1 MVIYIQLEMR
11 KTFFIIFLVFSTSI
25 YSQVNEN
32 LLMERFNMN
41 AFNPAYAGSEGR
53 VLSFTTRST
62 WQGVSG
68 APKMNYFYFSGNPKK
83 NLAFGLSIINNKV
96 FIDQRTL
103 YSIDA
108 SYQLTVGAGK
118 TLNLGIKAG
127 AHTKFTDVEAIQRLT
142 NAPNSAI
149 PDITKET
156 YPVFGFGALYKTQK
170 FYVSLSIP
178 NFLNPIKYTDNDS
191 FIGDEKPSTYL
202 LAGYKIGVGG
212 FNSSV
217 NPFISSKN
225 IPGIGNTVHFGGTY
239 DYKGIFELGGGYKST
254 RYMNLMAIV
263 KTKFGLSVAYAY
275 DFRGASND
283 VEVQKSGNEIF
294 LKFNF

>member
-1 MVIYIQLEMR
+1 MKKR
-11 KTFFIIFLVFSTSI
+11 KLLYLFLFTIFINVC
-25 YSQVNEN
+25 YAQVNEN

-68 APKMNYFYFSGNPKK
+68 APKMNYFYYSGNPKK

-96 FIDQRTL
+96 FIDERTL
-103 YSIDA
+103 YSLDA

-118 TLNLGIKAG
+118 TLSLGIKAG

-142 NAPNSAI
+142 NTPNTAI

-156 YPVFGFGALYKTQK
+156 YPVFGFGGLYKTQK
-170 FYVSLSIP
+170 FYVSFSIP

-202 LAGYKIGVGG
+202 LMGYKLEVGEL
-212 FNSSV
+212 NSSI
-217 NPFISSKN
+217 NPFISSKI
-225 IPGIGNTVHFGGTY
+225 IPGIGNTIHFGGTY
-239 DYKGIFELGGGYKST
+239 DYKGLFEVGGGYKST
-254 RYMNLMAIV
+254 RYMNVMAII
-263 KTKFGLSVAYAY
+263 KTKFGLSLAYAY

>member
-1 MVIYIQLEMR
+1 
-11 KTFFIIFLVFSTSI
+11 
-25 YSQVNEN
+25 
-32 LLMERFNMN
+32 MERFNMN

-68 APKMNYFYFSGNPKK
+68 APKMNYFYYSGNPKK

-96 FIDQRTL
+96 FIDERTL
-103 YSIDA
+103 YSLDA

-118 TLNLGIKAG
+118 TLSLGIKAG

-142 NAPNSAI
+142 NTPNTAI

-156 YPVFGFGALYKTQK
+156 YPVFGFGGLYKTQK
-170 FYVSLSIP
+170 FYISFSIP

-202 LAGYKIGVGG
+202 LMGYKLEVGEL
-212 FNSSV
+212 NSSI
-217 NPFISSKN
+217 NPFISSKI
-225 IPGIGNTVHFGGTY
+225 IPGIGNTIHFGGTY
-239 DYKGIFELGGGYKST
+239 DYKGLFEVGGGYKST
-254 RYMNLMAIV
+254 RYMNVMAIV
-263 KTKFGLSVAYAY
+263 KTKFGLSLAYAY

>member
-1 MVIYIQLEMR
+1 MKERSQLILLIITFSCFYIR
-11 KTFFIIFLVFSTSI
+11 A
-25 YSQVNEN
+25 QVNEN

-53 VLSFTTRST
+53 VISFTTRST
-62 WQGVSG
+62 WQGVSD
-68 APKMNYFYFSGNPKK
+68 APKMNYFYYSGNPKK

-96 FIDQRTL
+96 FIDERTL
-103 YSIDA
+103 YSLDA

-118 TLNLGIKAG
+118 TLSLGIKAG

-142 NAPNSAI
+142 NTPNSAI

-156 YPVFGFGALYKTQK
+156 YPVFGFGGLYKTQK
-170 FYVSLSIP
+170 FYISFSIP
-178 NFLNPIKYTDNDS
+178 NFLNPIKYTDNES

-202 LAGYKIGVGG
+202 LVGYKIELGTMD
-212 FNSSV
+212 SSI
-217 NPFISSKN
+217 NPFISSKI
-225 IPGIGNTVHFGGTY
+225 IPGIGNTIHFGSTY
-239 DYKGIFELGGGYKST
+239 DYKGIFEVGGGYKST

-263 KTKFGLSVAYAY
+263 KTKFGLSLAYAY

-283 VEVQKSGNEIF
+283 VEVQRTGNEIF
-294 LKFNF
+294 LKFKF

>member
-1 MVIYIQLEMR
+1 MIKKIKLLY
-11 KTFFIIFLVFSTSI
+11 IFLFTIFINVSFA
-25 YSQVNEN
+25 QVNEN

-41 AFNPAYAGSEGR
+41 AFNPAYAGTEGR

-83 NLAFGLSIINNKV
+83 NLAFGLSVINNKV
-96 FIDQRTL
+96 FVDERTL
-103 YSIDA
+103 YSVDA
-108 SYQLTVGAGK
+108 SYKLTMGAARTLSLGVKVGV
-118 TLNLGIKAG
+118 
-127 AHTKFTDVEAIQRLT
+127 HTKFTDVEAIQRLT

-156 YPVFGFGALYKTQK
+156 YPVFGFGGLYKTQK
-170 FYVSLSIP
+170 FYLSFSIP
-178 NFLNPIKYTDNDS
+178 NFLNPIKYTDNES

-202 LAGYKIGVGG
+202 LAGYRIGVGSVD
-212 FNSSV
+212 SSI
-217 NPFISSKN
+217 NPYISSKI

-239 DYKGIFELGGGYKST
+239 DYKSLFELGGGYKST
-254 RYMNLMAIV
+254 KYMNVMAII
-263 KTKFGLSVAYAY
+263 KTKFGLSLAYSY
-275 DFRGASND
+275 DFRGAAND
-283 VEVQKSGNEIF
+283 VEVQRTGNEIF

>member
-1 MVIYIQLEMR
+1 MKKLIL
-11 KTFFIIFLVFSTSI
+11 IIILVFNASI
-25 YSQVNEN
+25 YSQVSEN

-62 WQGVSG
+62 WQGVND
-68 APKMNYFYFSGNPKK
+68 APKMNYFYFSGNPKN
-83 NLAFGLSIINNKV
+83 NLSFGLSIINNKI

-103 YSIDA
+103 YSVDA

-127 AHTKFTDVEAIQRLT
+127 AHTKFTDVEAIKRLT

-156 YPVFGFGALYKTQK
+156 YPVFGFGGLYKTQK
-170 FYVSLSIP
+170 FYFSFSIP

-191 FIGDEKPSTYL
+191 FIGDEKPSTYF
-202 LAGYKIGVGG
+202 LAGYKIDMGAL
-212 FNSSV
+212 NSSV
-217 NPFISSKN
+217 NPFVSSKI

-239 DYKGIFELGGGYKST
+239 DYKGVFEVGGGYKST
-254 RYMNLMAIV
+254 RYMNVMAIV
-263 KTKFGLSVAYAY
+263 KTKFGLSIAYAY
-275 DFRGASND
+275 DFRGPSND
-283 VEVQKSGNEIF
+283 VEVQRSGNEFF

>member
-1 MVIYIQLEMR
+1 MKKIKLLY
-11 KTFFIIFLVFSTSI
+11 IFLFTIFINVSFA
-25 YSQVNEN
+25 QVNEN

-41 AFNPAYAGSEGR
+41 AFNPAYAGTEGR

-83 NLAFGLSIINNKV
+83 NLAFGLSVINNKV
-96 FIDQRTL
+96 FVDERTL
-103 YSIDA
+103 YSVDA
-108 SYQLTVGAGK
+108 SYKLTMGAGR
-118 TLNLGIKAG
+118 TLSLGVKVG
-127 AHTKFTDVEAIQRLT
+127 VHTKFTDVEAIQRLT

-156 YPVFGFGALYKTQK
+156 YPVFGFGGLYKTQK
-170 FYVSLSIP
+170 FYLSFSIP
-178 NFLNPIKYTDNDS
+178 NFLNPIKYTDNES

-202 LAGYKIGVGG
+202 LAGYRIGVGSVD
-212 FNSSV
+212 SSI
-217 NPFISSKN
+217 NPYISSKI

-239 DYKGIFELGGGYKST
+239 DYKSLFELGGGYKST
-254 RYMNLMAIV
+254 KYMNVMAII
-263 KTKFGLSVAYAY
+263 KTKFGLSLAYSY
-275 DFRGASND
+275 DFRGAAND
-283 VEVQKSGNEIF
+283 VEVQRTGNEIF

>member
-1 MVIYIQLEMR
+1 VIKKIKLLY
-11 KTFFIIFLVFSTSI
+11 IFLFTIFINVSFA
-25 YSQVNEN
+25 QVNEN

-41 AFNPAYAGSEGR
+41 AFNPAYAGTEGR

-83 NLAFGLSIINNKV
+83 NLAFGLSVINNKV
-96 FIDQRTL
+96 FVDERTL
-103 YSIDA
+103 YSVDA
-108 SYQLTVGAGK
+108 SYKLTMGAGR
-118 TLNLGIKAG
+118 TLSLGVKVG
-127 AHTKFTDVEAIQRLT
+127 VHTKFTDVEAIQRLT

-156 YPVFGFGALYKTQK
+156 YPVFGFGGLYKTQK
-170 FYVSLSIP
+170 FYLSFSIP
-178 NFLNPIKYTDNDS
+178 NFLNPIKYTDNES

-202 LAGYKIGVGG
+202 LAGYRIGVGSVD
-212 FNSSV
+212 SSI
-217 NPFISSKN
+217 NPYISSKI

-239 DYKGIFELGGGYKST
+239 DYKSLFELGGGYKST
-254 RYMNLMAIV
+254 KYMNVMAII
-263 KTKFGLSVAYAY
+263 KTKFGLSLAYSY
-275 DFRGASND
+275 DFRGAAND
-283 VEVQKSGNEIF
+283 VEVQRTGNEIF

>member
-1 MVIYIQLEMR
+1 MKKIKLLHTLLFTI
-11 KTFFIIFLVFSTSI
+11 FINVSFA
-25 YSQVNEN
+25 QVNES
-32 LLMERFNMN
+32 LLMDRFNMN

-83 NLAFGLSIINNKV
+83 NLAFGVSIINNNV
-96 FIDQRTL
+96 FIDERTL

-108 SYQLTVGAGK
+108 SYQLTLGAGK
-118 TLNLGIKAG
+118 SLSLGIKAG

-142 NAPNSAI
+142 NAPNPSI

-156 YPVFGFGALYKTQK
+156 YPVFGFGGLYKAQK
-170 FYVSLSIP
+170 FYISFSIP
-178 NFLNPIKYTDNDS
+178 NFLNPIKYTDNES
-191 FIGDEKPSTYL
+191 FIGDEKPATYL
-202 LAGYKIGVGG
+202 LAGYKINMGGVD
-212 FNSSV
+212 SSI
-217 NPFISSKN
+217 NPFISSKI

-239 DYKGIFELGGGYKST
+239 DYKGVFEVGGGYKST
-254 RYMNLMAIV
+254 QYMNVMAII
-263 KTKFGLSVAYAY
+263 KTKFGFSLAYAY

-283 VEVQKSGNEIF
+283 VEVQKSGSEIF
-294 LKFNF
+294 LKFKF

>member
-1 MVIYIQLEMR
+1 MIKKIKLLY
-11 KTFFIIFLVFSTSI
+11 IFLFTIFINVSFA
-25 YSQVNEN
+25 QVNEN

-41 AFNPAYAGSEGR
+41 AFNPAYAGTEGR

-83 NLAFGLSIINNKV
+83 NLAFGLSVINNKV
-96 FIDQRTL
+96 FVDERTL
-103 YSIDA
+103 YSVDA
-108 SYQLTVGAGK
+108 SYKLTMGAGK
-118 TLNLGIKAG
+118 TLSLGVKVG
-127 AHTKFTDVEAIQRLT
+127 VHTKFTDVEAIQRLT

-156 YPVFGFGALYKTQK
+156 YPVFGFGGLYKTQK
-170 FYVSLSIP
+170 FYLSFSIP
-178 NFLNPIKYTDNDS
+178 NFLNPIKYTDNES

-202 LAGYKIGVGG
+202 LAGYRIGVGSVD
-212 FNSSV
+212 SSI
-217 NPFISSKN
+217 NPYISSKI

-239 DYKGIFELGGGYKST
+239 DYKSLFELGGGYKST
-254 RYMNLMAIV
+254 KYMNVMAII
-263 KTKFGLSVAYAY
+263 KTKFGLSLAYSY
-275 DFRGASND
+275 DFRGAAND
-283 VEVQKSGNEIF
+283 VEVQRTGNEIF

>member
-1 MVIYIQLEMR
+1 MIKKIKLLY
-11 KTFFIIFLVFSTSI
+11 IFLFTIFINVSFA
-25 YSQVNEN
+25 QVNEN

-41 AFNPAYAGSEGR
+41 AFNPAYAGTEGR

-83 NLAFGLSIINNKV
+83 NLAFGLSVINNKV
-96 FIDQRTL
+96 FVDERTL
-103 YSIDA
+103 YSVDA
-108 SYQLTVGAGK
+108 SYNLTMGAGR
-118 TLNLGIKAG
+118 TLSLGVKVG
-127 AHTKFTDVEAIQRLT
+127 VHTKFTDVEAIQRLT

-156 YPVFGFGALYKTQK
+156 YPVFGFGGLYKTQK
-170 FYVSLSIP
+170 FYLSFSIP
-178 NFLNPIKYTDNDS
+178 NFLNPIKYTDNES

-202 LAGYKIGVGG
+202 LAGYRIGVGSVD
-212 FNSSV
+212 SSI
-217 NPFISSKN
+217 NPYISSKI

-239 DYKGIFELGGGYKST
+239 DYKSLFELGGGYKST
-254 RYMNLMAIV
+254 KYMNVMAII
-263 KTKFGLSVAYAY
+263 KTKFGLSLAYSY
-275 DFRGASND
+275 DFRGAAND
-283 VEVQKSGNEIF
+283 VEVQRTGNEIF

>member
-1 MVIYIQLEMR
+1 MIKKIKPLY
-11 KTFFIIFLVFSTSI
+11 IFLFTIFINISFA
-25 YSQVNEN
+25 QVNEN

-41 AFNPAYAGSEGR
+41 AFNPAYAGTEGR

-83 NLAFGLSIINNKV
+83 NLAFGLSVINNKV
-96 FIDQRTL
+96 FVDERTL
-103 YSIDA
+103 YSVDA
-108 SYQLTVGAGK
+108 SYKLTMGAGR
-118 TLNLGIKAG
+118 TLSLGVKVG
-127 AHTKFTDVEAIQRLT
+127 VHTKFTDVEAIQRLT

-156 YPVFGFGALYKTQK
+156 YPVFGFGGLYKTQK
-170 FYVSLSIP
+170 FYLSFSIP
-178 NFLNPIKYTDNDS
+178 NFLNPIKYTDNES

-202 LAGYKIGVGG
+202 LAGYRIGVGSVD
-212 FNSSV
+212 SSI
-217 NPFISSKN
+217 NPYISSKI

-239 DYKGIFELGGGYKST
+239 DYKSLFELGGGYKST
-254 RYMNLMAIV
+254 KYMNVMAII
-263 KTKFGLSVAYAY
+263 KTKFGLSLAYSY
-275 DFRGASND
+275 DFRGAAND
-283 VEVQKSGNEIF
+283 VEVQRTGNEIF

>member
-1 MVIYIQLEMR
+1 MGFKLFVAMVC
-11 KTFFIIFLVFSTSI
+11 FSI
-25 YSQVNEN
+25 NAQVNEN

-83 NLAFGLSIINNKV
+83 NLAFGLSVINNKV
-96 FIDQRTL
+96 FVDERTL
-103 YSIDA
+103 YSVDA
-108 SYQLTVGAGK
+108 SYKLTMGAGR
-118 TLNLGIKAG
+118 TLSLGVKVG
-127 AHTKFTDVEAIQRLT
+127 VHTKFTDVEAIQRLT

-156 YPVFGFGALYKTQK
+156 YPVFGFGGLYKTQK
-170 FYVSLSIP
+170 FYLSFSIP
-178 NFLNPIKYTDNDS
+178 NFLNPIKYTDNES

-202 LAGYKIGVGG
+202 LAGYRIGVGSVD
-212 FNSSV
+212 SSI
-217 NPFISSKN
+217 NPYISSKI

-239 DYKGIFELGGGYKST
+239 DYKSLFELGGGYKST
-254 RYMNLMAIV
+254 KYMNVMAII
-263 KTKFGLSVAYAY
+263 KTKFGLSLAYSY
-275 DFRGASND
+275 DFRGAAND
-283 VEVQKSGNEIF
+283 VEVQRTGNEIF

>member
-1 MVIYIQLEMR
+1 MKKR
-11 KTFFIIFLVFSTSI
+11 KLLYLFLFTIFINVC
-25 YSQVNEN
+25 YAQVNEN

-68 APKMNYFYFSGNPKK
+68 APKMNYFYYSGNPKK

-96 FIDQRTL
+96 FIDERTL
-103 YSIDA
+103 YSLDA

-118 TLNLGIKAG
+118 TLSLGIKAG

-142 NAPNSAI
+142 NTSNSAI

-156 YPVFGFGALYKTQK
+156 YPVFGFGGLYKTQK
-170 FYVSLSIP
+170 FYVSFSIP
-178 NFLNPIKYTDNDS
+178 NFLNPIKYTDNES

-202 LAGYKIGVGG
+202 LMGYKLEVGEL
-212 FNSSV
+212 NSSI
-217 NPFISSKN
+217 NPFISSKI
-225 IPGIGNTVHFGGTY
+225 IPGIGNTIHFGGTY
-239 DYKGIFELGGGYKST
+239 DFKEIFEVGGGYKST
-254 RYMNLMAIV
+254 RYMNVMAII
-263 KTKFGLSVAYAY
+263 KTKFGLSLAYAY

-283 VEVQKSGNEIF
+283 VEIQKSGNEIF
-294 LKFNF
+294 LKFKF

>member
-1 MVIYIQLEMR
+1 MKKR
-11 KTFFIIFLVFSTSI
+11 KLLYFFLFTIFINVC
-25 YSQVNEN
+25 YAQVNEN

-68 APKMNYFYFSGNPKK
+68 APKMNYFYYSGNPKK

-96 FIDQRTL
+96 FIDERTL
-103 YSIDA
+103 YSLDA

-118 TLNLGIKAG
+118 TLSLGIKAG

-142 NAPNSAI
+142 NTPNTAI

-156 YPVFGFGALYKTQK
+156 YPVFGFGGLYKTQK
-170 FYVSLSIP
+170 FYVSFSIP

-202 LAGYKIGVGG
+202 LMGYKLEVGEL
-212 FNSSV
+212 NSSI
-217 NPFISSKN
+217 NPFISSKI
-225 IPGIGNTVHFGGTY
+225 IPGIGNTIHFGGTY
-239 DYKGIFELGGGYKST
+239 DFKEIFEVGGGYKST
-254 RYMNLMAIV
+254 RYMNVMAII
-263 KTKFGLSVAYAY
+263 KTKFGLSLAYAY

-283 VEVQKSGNEIF
+283 VEIQKSGNEIF
-294 LKFNF
+294 LKFKF

>member
-1 MVIYIQLEMR
+1 MIKKIKPLY
-11 KTFFIIFLVFSTSI
+11 IFLFTIFINVSFA
-25 YSQVNEN
+25 QVNEN

-41 AFNPAYAGSEGR
+41 AFNPAYAGTEGR

-83 NLAFGLSIINNKV
+83 NLAFGLSVINNKV
-96 FIDQRTL
+96 FVDERTL
-103 YSIDA
+103 YSVDA
-108 SYQLTVGAGK
+108 SYKLTMGAGR
-118 TLNLGIKAG
+118 TLSLGVKVG
-127 AHTKFTDVEAIQRLT
+127 VHTKFTDVEAIQRLT

-156 YPVFGFGALYKTQK
+156 YPVFGFGGLYKTQK
-170 FYVSLSIP
+170 FYLSFSIP
-178 NFLNPIKYTDNDS
+178 NFLNPIKYTDNES

-202 LAGYKIGVGG
+202 LAGYRIGVGSVD
-212 FNSSV
+212 SSI
-217 NPFISSKN
+217 NPYISSKI

-239 DYKGIFELGGGYKST
+239 DYKSLFELGGGYKST
-254 RYMNLMAIV
+254 KYMNVMAII
-263 KTKFGLSVAYAY
+263 KTKFGLSLAYSY
-275 DFRGASND
+275 DFRGAAND
-283 VEVQKSGNEIF
+283 VEVQRTGNEIF